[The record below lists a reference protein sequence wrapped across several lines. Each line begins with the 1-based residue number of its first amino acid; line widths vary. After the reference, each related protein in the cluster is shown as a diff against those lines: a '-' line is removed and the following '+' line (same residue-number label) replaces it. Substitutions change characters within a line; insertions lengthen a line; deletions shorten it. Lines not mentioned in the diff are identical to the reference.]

1 MKMATP
7 KKICWNFFL
16 SLSNANPSL
25 QTMQPETGFKS
36 DLDSFGFRS
45 DQLDQFLVIP
55 QSGDYTPDSL
65 LDA

>member
-1 MKMATP
+1 
-7 KKICWNFFL
+7 
-16 SLSNANPSL
+16 
-25 QTMQPETGFKS
+25 MQPETGFKS